1 MANAAKV
8 QLPGS
13 YDGRAETAH
22 ADTFALQHLPPRD
35 LWPEFIFTRPELQY
49 PRRLNCVS
57 YFLDRW
63 VEEGHGDAPC
73 AISPSVS
80 YSYRELQQLVNRIA
94 NVLVGKLGL
103 VTGGRVLLRSANN
116 PMMVATYLAVIKA
129 GGIVVATMPLLRAK
143 ELLYPIQKAEITLAL
158 CDGKL
163 FDEMEKAKAAA
174 SGLKHVV
181 YWGTGAAD
189 SLEALTA
196 DASPEFEAVDTASDD
211 VCLIAFTSGTTGDPK
226 GTMHF
231 HRDMLAVCDGY
242 ARNVLR
248 AKQDDRFIGSAPL
261 AFTFGFGGVLFPM
274 HIGASFVVLEKT
286 TPEDFLAAIE
296 RYKTT
301 VCFTAPTAYRAMLG
315 KIAGRDISSLRKC
328 VSAGETLPKPTF
340 EAWLKAT
347 GIKLMDGIGSTEL
360 LHIFISATEDEI
372 RPGATG
378 KPVPGYEA
386 KIVDDD
392 GNDVPSGT
400 MGRLA
405 VRGPTGCRYLADERQ
420 RKYVHNGWNITGDT
434 YVMDA
439 DGYFW
444 YQSRSDDM
452 IVSAGY
458 NIAGTDVEAA
468 LLTHLAVAESGVVGA
483 PDEARGMIVKAYV
496 VLAPGVVPDA
506 RLTTELQE
514 HVKREIAPYKYPR
527 AIEFV
532 TQLPKTE
539 TGKLKRFALRQMAQA
554 AALSPG
560 VDTK

>member
-1 MANAAKV
+1 MASAAK
-8 QLPGS
+8 
-13 YDGRAETAH
+13 AEITAASPLTSH
-22 ADTFALQHLPPRD
+22 IDTFARDHLPPGE
-35 LWPEFIFTRPELQY
+35 LWPEFKFTRPEFQY
-49 PRRLNCVS
+49 PARLNCVS
-57 YFLDRW
+57 YFVDRW
-63 VEEGHGDAPC
+63 VEAGHGEAPC
-73 AISPSVS
+73 IISPDVS
-80 YSYRELQQLVNRIA
+80 YSYRELHELVNRIA

-103 VTGGRVLLRSANN
+103 VTGGRVLLRAANN
-116 PMMVATYLAVIKA
+116 PMMVATYLAVLKA

-143 ELLYPIQKAEITLAL
+143 ELAYPIQKAKIALAL

-163 FDEMEKAKAAA
+163 SDEMEKAKAIAPE
-174 SGLKHVV
+174 LRRVV
-181 YWGTGAAD
+181 YWGSHQAG
-189 SLEALTA
+189 SLEDLIA
-196 DASPEFEAVDTASDD
+196 DASMEFTAVDTAADD
-211 VCLIAFTSGTTGDPK
+211 ICLIAFTSGTTGDPK

-248 AKQDDRFIGSAPL
+248 AQQQDRFIGSAPL

-274 HIGASFVVLEKT
+274 HIGASFVLLDKAGPDEL
-286 TPEDFLAAIE
+286 LAAIE
-296 RYKTT
+296 RYKVT
-301 VCFTAPTAYRAMLG
+301 VCFTAPTAYRAILG
-315 KIAGRDISSLRKC
+315 KLAGRDISSLRKC

-347 GIKLMDGIGSTEL
+347 GMKLMDGIGSTEM

-386 KIVDDD
+386 KIIDDE
-392 GNDVPSGT
+392 GNDLPPGAL
-400 MGRLA
+400 GRLA

-420 RKYVHNGWNITGDT
+420 RKYISRGWNVTGDT
-434 YVMDA
+434 YVMDS

-452 IVSAGY
+452 IISSGY
-458 NIAGTDVEAA
+458 NIAGPDVEAA
-468 LLTHLAVAESGVVGA
+468 LLSHPAVAECGVVGA

-496 VLAPGVVPDA
+496 VLAPGVRGDA
-506 RLTTELQE
+506 ALVADLQE

-532 TQLPKTE
+532 TMLPKTE
-539 TGKLKRFALRQMAQA
+539 TGKLKRFALRQQAQA
-554 AALSPG
+554 GAPSASAGLAAE
-560 VDTK
+560 